1 MILLFLLLITKICY
15 FQICEETDNLY
26 TKAKESLVEAYG
38 GLDNLPKDFTS
49 IRPNFIE
56 QLKKGLDMNEIEDE
70 EEEEEPEP
78 EPEITTQ
85 VTDYSDI
92 FFCSRFF

>member
-1 MILLFLLLITKICY
+1 
-15 FQICEETDNLY
+15 
-26 TKAKESLVEAYG
+26 
-38 GLDNLPKDFTS
+38 
-49 IRPNFIE
+49 
-56 QLKKGLDMNEIEDE
+56 MNEIEDE